1 MPVVEIVCTG
11 MVLVPLA
18 VKPDTPVEA
27 LAVHAKVAPATL
39 EVRVT
44 SVVLPP
50 EQMVCVNG
58 ELLTVGVGLTVTV
71 TFWVPEHPFAVVV
84 IA

>member
-1 MPVVEIVCTG
+1 MVCTG

-18 VKPDTPVEA
+18 VKPETP
-27 LAVHAKVAPATL
+27 AVAVAVQAKVVPATP

-50 EQMVCVNG
+50 EQMVCDKG
-58 ELLTVGVGLTVTV
+58 ELVTVGFGFT
-71 TFWVPEHPFAVVV
+71 
-84 IA
+84 